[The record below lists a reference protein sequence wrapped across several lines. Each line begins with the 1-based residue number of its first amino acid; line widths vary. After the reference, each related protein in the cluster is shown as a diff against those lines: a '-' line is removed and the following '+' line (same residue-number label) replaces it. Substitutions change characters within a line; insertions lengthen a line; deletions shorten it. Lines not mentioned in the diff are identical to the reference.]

1 MQEYQV
7 AIKIAINWINVAKEI
22 ANAFK
27 KKYKHSLKVRKRQ
40 KPELKPKQQLIRP
53 SKYKKCKRA
62 TIGNNIIVIG
72 N

>member
-27 KKYKHSLKVRKRQ
+27 KKYKHFLRVRKRR
-40 KPELKPKQQLIRP
+40 KPELELK
-53 SKYKKCKRA
+53 
-62 TIGNNIIVIG
+62 
-72 N
+72 